1 MVWFGG
7 QKSAQERKRVEP
19 NEKATPEGW
28 TKENIHKQKCAQLI
42 QSKTVVTFQISIIV
56 FFFL

>member
-19 NEKATPEGW
+19 NERAEPEGW
-28 TKENIHKQKCAQLI
+28 TK
-42 QSKTVVTFQISIIV
+42 KTRQPKIV
-56 FFFL
+56 LSLYK